1 MRKSI
6 AVGISAGL
14 LVALA
19 GFAPAQA
26 ATPAAS
32 AAPGTASV
40 SVLHAIPGL
49 TLDISVDGRVVID
62 DFEPGTLVGPLK
74 ITAGTHTVD
83 ISASKPIMVGGSAN
97 GTPLDGIALSGSTT
111 VTVTAGRSFTAVAH
125 LGDTGVPTATLFN
138 DDTTPLAPGQ
148 GRLTVRHVASA
159 PAVDVLA
166 DGAVAVAGL
175 TNPLQAALDLPVGT
189 ISAVVA
195 AAGTTAP
202 LLGPVDVTIAPRTNT
217 IVYAWGSLADNNLA
231 VFVQTVRTRAAA
243 PASVSVL
250 HAIPGVV
257 VDVYVDSKKVIDDF
271 EPGTLTRTIRI
282 PAGSYALAITAADAA
297 DASAPVIGP
306 VDLTVA
312 SGMNY
317 TAVAHLGETGVPTAA
332 LFTNDTSAPGSG
344 QGRLTVRHV
353 AAAPA
358 VDVLANGTPAI
369 TGLTNP
375 NESALVLPVG
385 TISAAVAA
393 TGTTAALIGPAD
405 VAIAAHTNT
414 IVYAW
419 GSLADSTLA
428 LAVQT
433 VPTK

>member
-19 GFAPAQA
+19 GLAPAQA
-26 ATPAAS
+26 AVPAAS
-32 AAPGTASV
+32 ASPGMASV

-49 TLDISVDGRVVID
+49 TLDISVDGRVVVA
-62 DFEPGTLVGPLK
+62 DFMPGTLLGPLK
-74 ITAGTHTVD
+74 LTAGTHTVG
-83 ISASKPIMVGGSAN
+83 ISAADSLEVGGSAN
-97 GTPLDGIALSGSTT
+97 GSPLPSIAVSGSTT
-111 VTVTAGRSFTAVAH
+111 VTVTANRSFTAVAH
-125 LGDTGVPTATLFN
+125 LTDAGLPTATLYN
-138 DDTTPLAPGQ
+138 DDTKPPAAGQ
-148 GRLTVRHVASA
+148 GRLTVRHVAAA

-166 DGAVAVAGL
+166 NGAVAVAGL
-175 TNPLQAALDLPVGT
+175 TNPSQAVLDLPVGT

-202 LLGPVDVTIAPRTNT
+202 LLGPAEVTIAPRTNT
-217 IVYAWGSLADNNLA
+217 IVYAWGSLADGNLA
-231 VFVQTVRTRAAA
+231 LYVQTVGTRAAA

-257 VDVYVDSKKVIDDF
+257 VDVYVDHRKVIDDF
-271 EPGTLTRTIRI
+271 ETGTLTKMFRL
-282 PAGSYALAITAADAA
+282 PAGSYTLAITAADAV

-306 VDLTVA
+306 VDLAVA
-312 SGMNY
+312 SGVNY
-317 TAVAHLGETGVPTAA
+317 TAVAHLTEAGVPTAA
-332 LFTNDTSAPGSG
+332 LFANDTSAPGAG

-358 VDVLANGTPAI
+358 VDVLANGAPAI

-375 NESALVLPVG
+375 NESVLVLPVG

-393 TGTTAALIGPAD
+393 AGTTAALIGPAD
-405 VAIAAHTNT
+405 VAIAASTNT
-414 IVYAW
+414 IVCAW
-419 GSLADSTLA
+419 GSLADGTLA

-433 VPTK
+433 VSTK

>member
-1 MRKSI
+1 MRKFI

-14 LVALA
+14 LVAFA
-19 GFAPAQA
+19 GLAPAQA
-26 ATPAAS
+26 AVPAAS

-49 TLDISVDGRVVID
+49 ILDISVDGRVVVD
-62 DFEPGTLVGPLK
+62 DFKPGTLLGPLK
-74 ITAGTHTVD
+74 LAAGTHTVK
-83 ISASKPIMVGGSAN
+83 ISPTDPLVLGGSAN
-97 GTPLDGIALSGSTT
+97 GSPMVDIALSGSTT
-111 VTVTAGRSFTAVAH
+111 VTLTAGRSFTAVAH
-125 LGDTGVPTATLFN
+125 LGDTGIPTATLFN
-138 DDTTPLAPGQ
+138 DDTTPLAAGQ
-148 GRLTVRHVASA
+148 GRLTVRHVAAA

-166 DGAVAVAGL
+166 NGAVAVAGL
-175 TNPLQAALDLPVGT
+175 TNPAQAMLDLPVGT

-202 LLGPVDVTIAPRTNT
+202 LLGPADVTIAPRTNT
-217 IVYAWGSLADNNLA
+217 IVYAWGSLAKGNLA
-231 VFVQTVRTRAAA
+231 LFVQTVRTRAAA

-257 VDVYVDSKKVIDDF
+257 VDVYVDNKRVIDNF
-271 EPGTLTRTIRI
+271 EPGTLTKTFRI
-282 PAGSYALAITAADAA
+282 AAGSYTLAITAADAA

-317 TAVAHLGETGVPTAA
+317 TAVAHLSEAGDPTAA
-332 LFTNDTSAPGSG
+332 LFTNDTSAPGDG

-358 VDVLANGTPAI
+358 VDVLANGVPAI

-375 NESALVLPVG
+375 NESVLVLPVG

-393 TGTTAALIGPAD
+393 AGTTAALIGPAD
-405 VAIAAHTNT
+405 VDIAARTNT

-419 GSLADSTLA
+419 GSLADGNLA
-428 LAVQT
+428 LAVQS
-433 VPTK
+433 VRTK

>member
-6 AVGISAGL
+6 AVGVSAGL

-19 GFAPAQA
+19 GLAPAQA
-26 ATPAAS
+26 AVPAAS
-32 AAPGTASV
+32 ASPGTASV

-49 TLDISVDGRVVID
+49 TLDISVDGRLVVD
-62 DFEPGTLVGPLK
+62 DFEPGTLLGPLK
-74 ITAGTHTVD
+74 ISAGTHTVN
-83 ISASKPIMVGGSAN
+83 ISASDPLIVGGSAN
-97 GTPLDGIALSGSTT
+97 GSPTSSIALSGSTT
-111 VTVTAGRSFTAVAH
+111 VNVTAGRSFTAVAH
-125 LGDTGVPTATLFN
+125 LGATGIPTATLFN
-138 DDTTPLAPGQ
+138 DDTTPLATGQ

-166 DGAVAVAGL
+166 NGAVAVAGL
-175 TNPLQAALDLPVGT
+175 TNPSQTALDLPVGT

-202 LLGPVDVTIAPRTNT
+202 LLGPADVTIAPRTNT

-231 VFVQTVRTRAAA
+231 LFVQTVRTRAQA

-250 HAIPGVV
+250 HAIPGVT
-257 VDVYVDSKKVIDDF
+257 VDVYVNDKLAIDNF
-271 EPGTLTRTIRI
+271 EPGTLTKTFRLA
-282 PAGSYALAITAADAA
+282 AGSYTLAITAADAV
-297 DASAPVIGP
+297 DASAPIIGP
-306 VDLTVA
+306 VDLSVA

-317 TAVAHLGETGVPTAA
+317 TAVAHLSAAGVPTAA
-332 LFTNDTSAPGSG
+332 LFTNDTSAPGKG

-358 VDVLANGTPAI
+358 VDVLANGAPAI

-375 NESALVLPVG
+375 NESVLVLPVG

-393 TGTTAALIGPAD
+393 AGTTAALIGPAD
-405 VAIAAHTNT
+405 VAIASKTNT

-419 GSLADSTLA
+419 GSLADGNLA

-433 VPTK
+433 VHTK

>member
-19 GFAPAQA
+19 GLAPAQA
-26 ATPAAS
+26 AVPAAS
-32 AAPGTASV
+32 SSPGTASV

-49 TLDISVDGRVVID
+49 TLDITVDGRVIVD
-62 DFEPGTLVGPLK
+62 DFTPGTLLGPIK
-74 ITAGTHTVD
+74 ISAGSHTVN
-83 ISASKPIMVGGSAN
+83 ISASNPLVIGGSAN
-97 GTPLDGIALSGSTT
+97 GIPTSGIALSGSTT
-111 VTVTAGRSFTAVAH
+111 VTVAAGRSFTAVAH
-125 LGDTGVPTATLFN
+125 LGDTGVPTATLFS
-138 DDTTPLAPGQ
+138 DDTTPLAAGT
-148 GRLTVRHVASA
+148 GRLTVRHVAAA

-166 DGAVAVAGL
+166 NGAVAVAGL
-175 TNPLQAALDLPVGT
+175 VNPSQAVLDLPVGT

-202 LLGPVDVTIAPRTNT
+202 LLGPADVTIAPRTNT
-217 IVYAWGSLADNNLA
+217 IVYAWGSLAKGSLA
-231 VFVQTVRTRAAA
+231 LFVQTVKTRAQA

-250 HAIPGVV
+250 HAIPGVT
-257 VDVYVDSKKVIDDF
+257 VDVYVNNKLVIDNF
-271 EPGTLTRTIRI
+271 EPGTLTKTFRLA
-282 PAGSYALAITAADAA
+282 AGTYTLAITAADAV

-306 VDLTVA
+306 VDLAVA

-317 TAVAHLGETGVPTAA
+317 TAVAHLSEAGVPTAA
-332 LFTNDTSAPGSG
+332 LFTNDTSAPGKG
-344 QGRLTVRHV
+344 AGRLTVRHV

-358 VDVLANGTPAI
+358 VDVLANGAPAI
-369 TGLTNP
+369 TALTNP
-375 NESALVLPVG
+375 NESTLVLPVG

-405 VAIAAHTNT
+405 VTIAKKTNT

-419 GSLADSTLA
+419 GSLAAGNLA

>member
-19 GFAPAQA
+19 GLAPAQA
-26 ATPAAS
+26 AVPAAS
-32 AAPGTASV
+32 ASPGMASV

-49 TLDISVDGRVVID
+49 TLDISVDGRVVVA
-62 DFEPGTLVGPLK
+62 DFMPGTLLGPLK
-74 ITAGTHTVD
+74 LTAGTHTVG
-83 ISASKPIMVGGSAN
+83 ISAADSLEVGGSAN
-97 GTPLDGIALSGSTT
+97 GSPLPSIAVSGSTT
-111 VTVTAGRSFTAVAH
+111 VTVTANRSFTAVAH
-125 LGDTGVPTATLFN
+125 LTDAGLPTATLYN
-138 DDTTPLAPGQ
+138 DDTKPLAAGQ
-148 GRLTVRHVASA
+148 GRLTVRHVAAA

-166 DGAVAVAGL
+166 NGAVAVAGL
-175 TNPLQAALDLPVGT
+175 TNPSQAVLDLPVGT

-195 AAGTTAP
+195 ATGTTAP
-202 LLGPVDVTIAPRTNT
+202 LLGPAEVTIAPRTNT
-217 IVYAWGSLADNNLA
+217 IVYAWGSLADGNLA
-231 VFVQTVRTRAAA
+231 LYVQTVRTRAAA

-257 VDVYVDSKKVIDDF
+257 VDVYVDNRKVIDDF
-271 EPGTLTRTIRI
+271 EPGTLTKTFRL
-282 PAGSYALAITAADAA
+282 PAGSYTLAITAADAV

-306 VDLTVA
+306 VDLAVA
-312 SGMNY
+312 AGVNY
-317 TAVAHLGETGVPTAA
+317 TAVAHLTEAGVPTAA
-332 LFTNDTSAPGSG
+332 LFANDTSATGAG

-358 VDVLANGTPAI
+358 VDVLANGAPAI

-375 NESALVLPVG
+375 NESVLVLPVG

-393 TGTTAALIGPAD
+393 AGTTAALIGPAD
-405 VAIAAHTNT
+405 VAIAASTNT

-419 GSLADSTLA
+419 GSLADGTLA

-433 VPTK
+433 VSTK

>member
-1 MRKSI
+1 MRKSL

-19 GFAPAQA
+19 GLAPAQA
-26 ATPAAS
+26 AVPAAS
-32 AAPGTASV
+32 ASPGTASV

-49 TLDISVDGRVVID
+49 TLDISVDGRVVVD
-62 DFEPGTLVGPLK
+62 DFMPGTLLGPLK
-74 ITAGTHTVD
+74 IAAGTHTVD
-83 ISASKPIMVGGSAN
+83 ISASNPLEVGVGAN
-97 GTPLDGIALSGSTT
+97 GVPLPAIAISGSTT
-111 VTVTAGRSFTAVAH
+111 VTVTANRSFTAVAH
-125 LGDTGVPTATLFN
+125 LSDAGLPTATLFN

-148 GRLTVRHVASA
+148 GRLTVRHVAAA

-166 DGAVAVAGL
+166 NGAVAVAGL
-175 TNPLQAALDLPVGT
+175 TNPSQAVLDLPVGS

-202 LLGPVDVTIAPRTNT
+202 LLGPADVTIAPRTNT
-217 IVYAWGSLADNNLA
+217 IVYAWGSLADSNLA
-231 VFVQTVRTRAAA
+231 LFVQTVRTRAAA

-250 HAIPGVV
+250 HAIPGVM
-257 VDVYVDSKKVIDDF
+257 VDVYVDNTKVIDDF
-271 EPGTLTRTIRI
+271 EPGTLTKTFRI
-282 PAGSYALAITAADAA
+282 PAGSYTLAITAADAP

-306 VDLTVA
+306 VDLVVA

-317 TAVAHLGETGVPTAA
+317 TAVAHLSEAGVPTAA
-332 LFTNDTSAPGSG
+332 LFTNDTSAPGAG

-358 VDVLANGTPAI
+358 VDVLANGAPAI

-375 NESALVLPVG
+375 NESVLVLPVG

-393 TGTTAALIGPAD
+393 AGTTAALIGPAD
-405 VAIAAHTNT
+405 VVIAKRTNT

-419 GSLADSTLA
+419 GSLADGTLA

-433 VPTK
+433 VATK

>member
-19 GFAPAQA
+19 GLAPAQA
-26 ATPAAS
+26 AVPASSAS
-32 AAPGTASV
+32 SGTASV
-40 SVLHAIPGL
+40 SVLHAIPGV
-49 TLDISVDGRVVID
+49 TLDISVDGRVVVD
-62 DFEPGTLVGPLK
+62 DFEPGTLLGP
-74 ITAGTHTVD
+74 INIAAGTHTVD
-83 ISASKPIMVGGSAN
+83 ISASDPLVLGGSAN
-97 GTPLDGIALSGSTT
+97 GSPLKSIALSGSTT

-125 LGDTGVPTATLFN
+125 LGDTGIPTATLFN
-138 DDTTPLAPGQ
+138 DDTTPLTTGQ
-148 GRLTVRHVASA
+148 GRLTVRHVAAA

-166 DGAVAVAGL
+166 NGAVAVAGL
-175 TNPLQAALDLPVGT
+175 TNPSQAVLDLPVGT

-202 LLGPVDVTIAPRTNT
+202 LLGPADVAIAAKTNT
-217 IVYAWGSLADNNLA
+217 IVYAWGNAADGNLA
-231 VFVQTVRTRAAA
+231 LFVQTVPTRAQA

-257 VDVYVDSKKVIDDF
+257 VDVYVDNKLVIDDF
-271 EPGTLTRTIRI
+271 EPGTLTKTFRI
-282 PAGSYALAITAADAA
+282 AAGSYTLAITAADAV

-306 VDLTVA
+306 VDLSVA

-317 TAVAHLGETGVPTAA
+317 TAVAHLSEAGVPTAA
-332 LFTNDTSAPGSG
+332 LFANDTSAPGDG

-358 VDVLANGTPAI
+358 VDVLANGAPAI

-375 NESALVLPVG
+375 NESVLVLPVG

-393 TGTTAALIGPAD
+393 AGTTAALIGPAD
-405 VAIAAHTNT
+405 VAVAAHTNT
-414 IVYAW
+414 VVYAW
-419 GSLADSTLA
+419 GSLADGNLA

>member
-1 MRKSI
+1 MRKSL

-19 GFAPAQA
+19 GLAPAQA
-26 ATPAAS
+26 AVPAAS
-32 AAPGTASV
+32 ASPGTASV

-49 TLDISVDGRVVID
+49 SLDISVDGRVVVD
-62 DFEPGTLVGPLK
+62 DFMPGTLLGPLK
-74 ITAGTHTVD
+74 IAAGTHTVD
-83 ISASKPIMVGGSAN
+83 ISASNPLEVGVGAN
-97 GTPLDGIALSGSTT
+97 GVPLPAIAISGSTT
-111 VTVTAGRSFTAVAH
+111 VTVTANRSFTAVAH
-125 LGDTGVPTATLFN
+125 LSDAGLPTATLFN

-148 GRLTVRHVASA
+148 GRLTVRHVAAA

-166 DGAVAVAGL
+166 NGAVAVAGL
-175 TNPLQAALDLPVGT
+175 INPSQTVLDLPVGS

-202 LLGPVDVTIAPRTNT
+202 LLGPADVTIAPRTNT
-217 IVYAWGSLADNNLA
+217 IVYAWGSLADSNLA
-231 VFVQTVRTRAAA
+231 LFVQTVRTRAAA

-257 VDVYVDSKKVIDDF
+257 VDVYVDNTKVIDDF
-271 EPGTLTRTIRI
+271 EPGTLTKTFRI
-282 PAGSYALAITAADAA
+282 PAGSYTLAITAADAP

-312 SGMNY
+312 SGGNY
-317 TAVAHLGETGVPTAA
+317 TAVAHLSEAGLPTAA
-332 LFTNDTSAPGSG
+332 LFTNDRSAPGAG

-358 VDVLANGTPAI
+358 VDVLANGVPAI

-375 NESALVLPVG
+375 NESVLVLPVG
-385 TISAAVAA
+385 TISASVAA
-393 TGTTAALIGPAD
+393 AGTTAALIGPAD
-405 VAIAAHTNT
+405 VEIAVNTNT

-419 GSLADSTLA
+419 GSLADGTLA

-433 VPTK
+433 VSTK

>member
-1 MRKSI
+1 MRKSF

-19 GFAPAQA
+19 GLAPAQA
-26 ATPAAS
+26 AVPAAS
-32 AAPGTASV
+32 GTASV

-62 DFEPGTLVGPLK
+62 DFEPGTLLGPLS
-74 ITAGTHTVD
+74 ISAGTHTVD
-83 ISASKPIMVGGSAN
+83 ISASNPIELGGSAN
-97 GTPLDGIALSGSTT
+97 GSPMVGIALSGSTT
-111 VTVTAGRSFTAVAH
+111 VTVAAGRSFTAVAH
-125 LGDTGVPTATLFN
+125 LTDAGVPTATLFN
-138 DDTTPLAPGQ
+138 DDTTPLAAGQ
-148 GRLTVRHVASA
+148 GRLTVRHVAAA

-166 DGAVAVAGL
+166 NGAVAVAGL
-175 TNPLQAALDLPVGT
+175 TNPSQAVLDLPVGT

-202 LLGPVDVTIAPRTNT
+202 LLGPADVTIAPRTNT
-217 IVYAWGSLADNNLA
+217 VVYAWGSLADGNLA
-231 VFVQTVRTRAAA
+231 LFVQTVRTRAAA

-257 VDVYVDSKKVIDDF
+257 VDVYVDDTKVIDDF
-271 EPGTLTRTIRI
+271 EPGTLTKTFRI
-282 PAGSYALAITAADAA
+282 PAGSYSLAITAADAL

-306 VDLTVA
+306 VALTVA
-312 SGMNY
+312 SGLNY
-317 TAVAHLGETGVPTAA
+317 TAVAHLSEAGAPTAA
-332 LFTNDTSAPGSG
+332 LFTNDTSAPGDG

-358 VDVLANGTPAI
+358 VDILANGAPAI

-375 NESALVLPVG
+375 NESVLVLPVG

-405 VAIAAHTNT
+405 VDVAANTNT

-419 GSLADSTLA
+419 GSLADGTLA

>member
-1 MRKSI
+1 MRKSL

-19 GFAPAQA
+19 GLAPAQA
-26 ATPAAS
+26 AVPAES

-40 SVLHAIPGL
+40 SVMHAIPGL
-49 TLDISVDGRVVID
+49 TLDISVDGRVVVD
-62 DFEPGTLVGPLK
+62 DFMPGTLLGPLK
-74 ITAGTHTVD
+74 LAAGTHTVD
-83 ISASKPIMVGGSAN
+83 ISASNPLELGGSAN
-97 GTPLDGIALSGSTT
+97 GSPLPSIALSGSAT
-111 VTVTAGRSFTAVAH
+111 VTVTANRSFTAVAH
-125 LGDTGVPTATLFN
+125 LTDAGKPTATLFN

-148 GRLTVRHVASA
+148 GRLTVRHVAAA

-166 DGAVAVAGL
+166 NGAVAVAGL
-175 TNPLQAALDLPVGT
+175 TNPGQAVLDLPVGT

-202 LLGPVDVTIAPRTNT
+202 LLGPADVAISPRNNT
-217 IVYAWGSLADNNLA
+217 IVYAWGSLADGNLGLY
-231 VFVQTVRTRAAA
+231 VQNVRTRAAA

-257 VDVYVDSKKVIDDF
+257 VDVYVDNKKVIDDF
-271 EPGTLTRTIRI
+271 EPGTLTQTVHV
-282 PAGSYALAITAADAA
+282 PAGSHTLAITAADAA

-317 TAVAHLGETGVPTAA
+317 TAVAHLSEAGVPTAA
-332 LFTNDTSAPGSG
+332 LFTNDTSAPGAG

-375 NESALVLPVG
+375 NESVLVLPVG

-419 GSLADSTLA
+419 GSLADGTLA

>member
-19 GFAPAQA
+19 GLAPAQA
-26 ATPAAS
+26 AVPAAS

-49 TLDISVDGRVVID
+49 NLDISVDGRVVVD
-62 DFEPGTLVGPLK
+62 DFKPGTLLGPFT
-74 ITAGTHTVD
+74 ISAGTHTLD
-83 ISASKPIMVGGSAN
+83 ISASNPVVLGGSAN
-97 GTPLDGIALSGSTT
+97 GSPMAGIALSGSTT

-125 LGDTGVPTATLFN
+125 LSATGIPTATLFN
-138 DDTTPLAPGQ
+138 NDTTPLAAGQ
-148 GRLTVRHVASA
+148 GRLTVRHVAAA

-166 DGAVAVAGL
+166 NGAVAVAGL
-175 TNPLQAALDLPVGT
+175 TNPAQAALDLPVGT

-202 LLGPVDVTIAPRTNT
+202 LLGPADVVIAPRTNT

-231 VFVQTVRTRAAA
+231 LFVQTVRTRAQAR
-243 PASVSVL
+243 ASVSVL

-257 VDVYVDSKKVIDDF
+257 VDVYVDNKRVIDNF
-271 EPGTLTRTIRI
+271 EPGTLTRTFRI
-282 PAGSYALAITAADAA
+282 AAGSYSLAITAADAA
-297 DASAPVIGP
+297 DASAAVIGP
-306 VDLTVA
+306 VVLTVA

-317 TAVAHLGETGVPTAA
+317 TAVAHLSETGVSTAA
-332 LFTNDTSAPGSG
+332 LFTNDTSAPGDG

-358 VDVLANGTPAI
+358 VDVLANGAPAF

-375 NESALVLPVG
+375 NESVLVLPVG

-393 TGTTAALIGPAD
+393 AGTTAALIGPAD
-405 VAIAAHTNT
+405 VTIARSTNT

-419 GSLADSTLA
+419 GSLADGNLA

>member
-1 MRKSI
+1 MRTSI

-19 GFAPAQA
+19 GLAPAQA

-40 SVLHAIPGL
+40 SVLHAIPGV
-49 TLDISVDGRVVID
+49 TLDISVDGRVVVD
-62 DFEPGTLVGPLK
+62 DFMPGTMLGPLK
-74 ITAGTHTVD
+74 LAAGRHTVD
-83 ISASKPIMVGGSAN
+83 ISASDPLVLGGSAN
-97 GTPLDGIALSGSTT
+97 GSPLPAIALSGSTT
-111 VTVTAGRSFTAVAH
+111 VTVTANRSFTAVAH
-125 LGDTGVPTATLFN
+125 LTDAGIPTATLFN
-138 DDTTPLAPGQ
+138 DDTTPLTPGQ
-148 GRLTVRHVASA
+148 GRLTVRHVAAA

-166 DGAVAVAGL
+166 NGAVAVAGL
-175 TNPLQAALDLPVGT
+175 TNPGQAVLDLPVGT

-202 LLGPVDVTIAPRTNT
+202 LLGPADLTINPRNNT
-217 IVYAWGSLADNNLA
+217 IVYAWGSLADGNLA
-231 VFVQTVRTRAAA
+231 LYVQNVRTRAAA

-257 VDVYVDSKKVIDDF
+257 VDVYVDNKKVIDDF
-271 EPGTLTRTIRI
+271 EPGTLTQTLRI
-282 PAGSYALAITAADAA
+282 PAGSYTLAITAADAA

-317 TAVAHLGETGVPTAA
+317 TAVAHLSETGVPTAA
-332 LFTNDTSAPGSG
+332 LFTNDTSAPGAG

-358 VDVLANGTPAI
+358 VDVLADGTPAI

-393 TGTTAALIGPAD
+393 AGTTAALIGPAD
-405 VAIAAHTNT
+405 VAIAAHTTT

-419 GSLADSTLA
+419 GSLADGTLA